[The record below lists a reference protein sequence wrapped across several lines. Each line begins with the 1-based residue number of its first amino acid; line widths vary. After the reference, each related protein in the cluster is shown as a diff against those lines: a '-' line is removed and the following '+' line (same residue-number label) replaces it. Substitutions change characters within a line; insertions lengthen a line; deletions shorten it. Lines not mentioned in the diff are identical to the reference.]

1 MRFLV
6 KVTMPVEAGDA
17 LAKKG
22 ALARTLQSIIGELKP
37 EAVYFGP
44 ENGKRTGFIF
54 VDIKEPSQIPAVVEP
69 FFLALNAQV
78 ELCPVMKPEDLQ
90 KAGPSIEKAAKDYA

>member
-6 KVTMPVEAGDA
+6 KVTMPVEAANA

-22 ALARTLQSIIGELKP
+22 ALAKTLQSIIGELKP

-44 ENGKRTGFIF
+44 ENGKRTAFVF
-54 VDIKEPSQIPAVVEP
+54 VDIKEPSQIPVVAEP
-69 FFLALNAQV
+69 FFVALNAQV

-90 KAGPSIEKAAKDYA
+90 KAAPSIEKAAKDYA